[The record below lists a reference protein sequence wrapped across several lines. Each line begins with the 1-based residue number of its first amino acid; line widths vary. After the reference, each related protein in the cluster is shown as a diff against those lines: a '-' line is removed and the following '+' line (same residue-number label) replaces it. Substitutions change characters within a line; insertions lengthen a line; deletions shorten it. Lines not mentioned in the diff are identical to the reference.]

1 VRGELI
7 RLLNTRRGRTGAPR
21 PLDVLHYGLQDWSA
35 SDAARAADRH
45 GLERAVVE
53 AILAFEPRLKQPRV
67 QLEPEPDAPWRLRL
81 RIMGTLEVGAGPW
94 AVAFVAQLADGHPV
108 GVVDERIA

>member
-1 VRGELI
+1 MCSITGC
-7 RLLNTRRGRTGAPR
+7 RTGARATPR
-21 PLDVLHYGLQDWSA
+21 APPTATGSSA
-35 SDAARAADRH
+35 
-45 GLERAVVE
+45 AVVE